1 MSQSVHDPGW
11 LPYRVAAFVIGK
23 PLQWAIHQLNL
34 NSSEDESDTERWNR
48 IKGDYVLVAVAECA
62 ADAVLASQRA
72 RGVSLADTL
81 YSFDSFRTAFADSAL
96 PGVTLSDKDLRI
108 LIKFLERDRRV
119 VITDKEVR
127 PSDSCQK
134 SHLLFIGNQICCN
147 QLGYAR
153 NHGNRSWHLRAQICH
168 CEPFNAD
175 RSHYR
180 KDRLVNTPFLLNWMV
195 HNF

>member
-11 LPYRVAAFVIGK
+11 LPYRLAAFVVGK
-23 PLQWAIHQLNL
+23 PLQWALYQLNL

-48 IKGDYVLVAVAECA
+48 IKGDYVLVAVAGRA

-72 RGVSLADTL
+72 RGVSPADNL
-81 YSFDSFRTAFADSAL
+81 YSFDSFRTAFAASTL

-127 PSDSCQK
+127 LCESCQK
-134 SHLLFIGNQICCN
+134 PHLLFSGNQ
-147 QLGYAR
+147 
-153 NHGNRSWHLRAQICH
+153 
-168 CEPFNAD
+168 
-175 RSHYR
+175 
-180 KDRLVNTPFLLNWMV
+180 V
-195 HNF
+195 